1 MFTSSSL
8 RKRDTAPAPAALNAP
23 GAAPALQALTDGHRE
38 EALQFLASRPV
49 HTVVM
54 ASFIRDNG
62 MSSPLNRGTFYGC
75 RDEEG
80 RLVGVAL
87 IGHATLVE
95 TDSDEAL
102 AAFAH
107 VARGCPRTHV
117 MMGERDRI
125 ERFWEHYAEDGRSP
139 RLICR
144 ELLMEQRWPIQVRDA
159 VPGLRPA
166 TPEDLDQVMTV
177 QAQMAFAESGI
188 NPLEADPEG
197 FRQRCMRRI
206 ELDRVWVWTEEGR
219 LIFKADIVSE
229 TPEVKYVEGVW
240 VAPDLR
246 GRGYGLRC
254 LSQLSRE
261 LLAKSGAVTLLVNE
275 KSQKAVSFYR
285 RAGYKLR
292 SQYDT
297 IFLHTGH

>member
-1 MFTSSSL
+1 
-8 RKRDTAPAPAALNAP
+8 
-23 GAAPALQALTDGHRE
+23 
-38 EALQFLASRPV
+38 
-49 HTVVM
+49 M

>member
-1 MFTSSSL
+1 M
-8 RKRDTAPAPAALNAP
+8 
-23 GAAPALQALTDGHRE
+23 
-38 EALQFLASRPV
+38 

-54 ASFIRDNG
+54 AGFIRDNG
-62 MSSPLNRGTFYGC
+62 MASPLNRGDFYGC

-102 AAFAH
+102 AAFARA
-107 VARGCPRTHV
+107 ARECPRTHV

-144 ELLMEQRWPIQVRDA
+144 ELLMEQRWPIRVREE
-159 VPGLRPA
+159 VPNLRLA
-166 TPEDLDQVMTV
+166 TPADLDQVMAV
-177 QAQMAFAESGI
+177 QAQMAFDESGV
-188 NPLEADPEG
+188 NPLESDPEG
-197 FRQRCMRRI
+197 FRLRCLRRI
-206 ELDRVWVWTEEGR
+206 DQCRVWVWTEEGR
-219 LIFKADIVSE
+219 LIFKADIISE

-240 VAPDLR
+240 VAPDQR

-261 LLAKSGAVTLLVNE
+261 LLAGSSAVTLLVNE
-275 KSQKAVSFYR
+275 KARGAVSFYR

-297 IFLHTGH
+297 IFLHTGR

>member
-1 MFTSSSL
+1 LFPHSAH
-8 RKRDTAPAPAALNAP
+8 RKREQAVAPSPPRPLAVPAPVQPLAEE
-23 GAAPALQALTDGHRE
+23 HKE

-54 ASFIRDNG
+54 AGFIHDNG
-62 MSSPLNRGTFYGC
+62 MVSPLNRGSFYGC
-75 RDEEG
+75 RDEQG
-80 RLVGVAL
+80 TLVGVAL
-87 IGHATLVE
+87 IGHATLIE

-102 AAFAH
+102 AAFAL

-117 MMGERDRI
+117 MVGEKTRI
-125 ERFWEHYAEDGRSP
+125 ERFWDHYAQDGRSP

-144 ELLMEQRWPIQVRDA
+144 ELLMEQRWPIQVREE
-159 VPGLRPA
+159 VPGLRLA
-166 TPEDLDQVMTV
+166 TPDDLEQVMTV
-177 QAQMAFAESGI
+177 QGQMAFEESGV

-197 FRQRCMRRI
+197 FRRRCLRRI
-206 ELDRVWVWTEEGR
+206 ELGRVWVWTEEGR
-219 LIFKADIVSE
+219 LVFKADIVSE

-240 VAPDLR
+240 VAPEDR

-254 LSQLSRE
+254 LAQLSRE

-275 KSQKAVSFYR
+275 KSAAAVAFYR

>member
-1 MFTSSSL
+1 V
-8 RKRDTAPAPAALNAP
+8 
-23 GAAPALQALTDGHRE
+23 
-38 EALQFLASRPV
+38 LQFLAARPV

-62 MSSPLNRGTFYGC
+62 VTSPLNRGTFYGG
-75 RDEEG
+75 RDGEG

-102 AAFAH
+102 AAFARI
-107 VARGCPRTHV
+107 ARGCPRTHV
-117 MMGERDRI
+117 MVGEREKI
-125 ERFWEHYAEDGRSP
+125 KRFWEHYAEDGRSP

-166 TPEDLDQVMTV
+166 SPADLDQVMTV

-188 NPLEADPEG
+188 DPMEADPEG
-197 FRQRCMRRI
+197 FRQRCLRRI
-206 ELDRVWVWTEEGR
+206 EQGRVWVWTEEGR
-219 LIFKADIVSE
+219 LLFKADIVSE

-240 VAPDLR
+240 VAPEQR

-261 LLAKSGAVTLLVNE
+261 LLAGSSAVTLLVNE
-275 KSQKAVSFYR
+275 TSREAVSFYR

>member
-1 MFTSSSL
+1 MSPSSPLMKREAAPPPAIL
-8 RKRDTAPAPAALNAP
+8 RAA
-23 GAAPALQALTDGHRE
+23 GAAPAVQALAEEHRE
-38 EALQFLASRPV
+38 EALRFLASRPV

-62 MSSPLNRGTFYGC
+62 LTSPLNRGTFYGC

-80 RLVGVAL
+80 RLIGVAL

-102 AAFAH
+102 AAFARI
-107 VARGCPRTHV
+107 ARGCTRTHV
-117 MMGERDRI
+117 MMGEKEKI

-166 TPEDLDQVMTV
+166 APEDLDQVMTV
-177 QAQMAFAESGI
+177 QAEMAFAESGI

-197 FRQRCMRRI
+197 FRLRCLRRI
-206 ELDRVWVWTEEGR
+206 EQGRVWVWTEEGR

-240 VAPDLR
+240 VDPEQR

-261 LLAKSGAVTLLVNE
+261 LLTRSAAITLLVNE
-275 KSQKAVSFYR
+275 KSQEAVSFYR

-297 IFLHTGH
+297 IFLHRAH

>member
-1 MFTSSSL
+1 MSPSPSL
-8 RKRDTAPAPAALNAP
+8 RKRNTAPPPAAAKALC
-23 GAAPALQALTDGHRE
+23 AAPAVQALAEEHRE

-62 MSSPLNRGTFYGC
+62 MASALNRGTFYGC

-80 RLVGVAL
+80 RLLGVAL

-102 AAFAH
+102 AAFAR

-125 ERFWEHYAEDGRSP
+125 ERFWEYYAEDGRSP

-144 ELLMEQRWPIQVRDA
+144 ELLMEQRWPIQVRDP
-159 VPGLRPA
+159 VPDLRLA
-166 TPEDLDQVMTV
+166 TPGDLDQVMAV

-188 NPLEADPEG
+188 NPMEADPEG
-197 FRQRCMRRI
+197 FRRRCLRRI
-206 ELDRVWVWTEEGR
+206 EQGRVWVWTEGGR

-240 VAPDLR
+240 VSPDQR

-261 LLAKSGAVTLLVNE
+261 LLARSSAVTLLVNE
-275 KSQKAVSFYR
+275 KAQEAVSFYR
-285 RAGYKLR
+285 RAGYKPC
-292 SQYDT
+292 SHYDT

>member
-1 MFTSSSL
+1 MPPSTSSRWSRAFL
-8 RKRDTAPAPAALNAP
+8 LSPAAKVGDSLTAHP
-23 GAAPALQALTDGHRE
+23 LAAGNEGEVLS
-38 EALQFLASRPV
+38 FLSARPV

-62 MSSPLNRGTFYGC
+62 IVNSLNRGTFYGC
-75 RDEEG
+75 RDKEG

-95 TDSDEAL
+95 TESDEAL
-102 AAFAH
+102 AAFAR
-107 VARGCPRTHV
+107 VARECPRTHV
-117 MMGERDRI
+117 MMGESEKI
-125 ERFWEHYAEDGRSP
+125 ERFWAHYAEDGRSP

-144 ELLMEQRWPIQVRDA
+144 ELLMEQRWPIQVRDT

-166 TPEDLDQVMTV
+166 TPDDLEQVMTA
-177 QAQMAFAESGI
+177 QAQMAFDESGV
-188 NPLEADPEG
+188 NPMEADPEG
-197 FRQRCMRRI
+197 FRRRCLRRI
-206 ELDRVWVWTEEGR
+206 EQGRVWVWTEEGS
-219 LIFKADIVSE
+219 LIFKADIISE

-240 VAPDLR
+240 VAPGQR

-261 LLAKSGAVTLLVNE
+261 LLTRSGSVTLLVNE
-275 KSQKAVSFYR
+275 KASAAVSFYR

-297 IFLHTGH
+297 IYLHTGH

>member
-1 MFTSSSL
+1 MSPSSL
-8 RKRDTAPAPAALNAP
+8 MKISAAPPPAALKAP
-23 GAAPALQALTDGHRE
+23 GAAPAVQALTEEHRE
-38 EALQFLASRPV
+38 EALQFLSSRPV

-54 ASFIRDNG
+54 SSFIRDNG
-62 MSSPLNRGTFYGC
+62 MSSPLNRGSFYGC

-102 AAFAH
+102 AAFARI
-107 VARGCPRTHV
+107 ARECPRAHV
-117 MMGERDRI
+117 MMGERERI
-125 ERFWEHYAEDGRSP
+125 KRFWEHYAEDVRSP

-144 ELLMEQRWPIQVRDA
+144 ELLMEQRWPIRVRDA

-166 TPEDLDQVMTV
+166 TPEDLEQVMDV
-177 QAQMAFAESGI
+177 QAQMAFAESGV
-188 NPLEADPEG
+188 NPLESDPEG
-197 FRQRCMRRI
+197 FRRRCLRRI
-206 ELDRVWVWTEEGR
+206 EQERVWVWTEEGR
-219 LIFKADIVSE
+219 LIFKADIIAE

-240 VAPDLR
+240 VAPEQR

-261 LLAKSGAVTLLVNE
+261 LLARSGAVTLLVNE
-275 KSQKAVSFYR
+275 KAPEAVSFYR

>member
-1 MFTSSSL
+1 MSPSSSM
-8 RKRDTAPAPAALNAP
+8 KRNVAPPPAALKAP
-23 GAAPALQALTDGHRE
+23 CAAPAVQTLAEEHRE
-38 EALQFLASRPV
+38 ETLRFLASRPV

-102 AAFAH
+102 AAFARI
-107 VARGCPRTHV
+107 ARGCPRTHV
-117 MMGERDRI
+117 MMGERERI

-159 VPGLRPA
+159 VPGLRLA
-166 TPEDLDQVMTV
+166 TPEDLEQVMVV
-177 QAQMAFAESGI
+177 QAEMAFAESGI
-188 NPLEADPEG
+188 NPIEADPEG
-197 FRQRCMRRI
+197 FRQRCLRRI
-206 ELDRVWVWTEEGR
+206 EQGRVWVWTEEGR

-240 VAPDLR
+240 VSPDQR

-275 KSQKAVSFYR
+275 KAQEAVSFYR